1 MSIIQNYISSLAGQA
16 LTPTVDTPIT
26 PTPFDDEKRKDIGF
40 GKFGISRGSA
50 DSSVVSSPPN
60 FTDGEDPDNYPG
72 SGKFSGTSGN
82 NTLTV
87 DQILTEDGTIKP
99 EQGYFDSL
107 SGKYYIDPV
116 TGQLKK
122 GFPTGLG
129 TFLPAPIGFLA
140 GAGLAI
146 SNKVL
151 SGISDKVKEGK
162 EGYGIAS
169 VNGKTVGVSK
179 GLFGGYV
186 LTGNIPDNITAKQRQ
201 NLIDQILNT
210 KAPAP
215 KPKETLPSAVKTP
228 SPDDNNDP
236 VFDDDGYSGV
246 GPSPDDGGSMGDPGY
261 YPSNVSPS
269 LYTGRPDDSPSTPD
283 EPGGEEPDY
292 GGGMQDDYDS
302 GIDGPGGAKGGRV
315 GLKGGGAA
323 GKAPSTGFI
332 DGPPQNYSKGMTVAD
347 TEDMKVRVGSFIIN
361 APTTERL
368 QKEGKLPKGPQKRK
382 AAKGGKMM
390 DVALSKGEYLIDV
403 ADIEKF
409 GGYDALNAENDK
421 GKAEVDR
428 RQAAASGGF
437 INGYK
442 YGGTPFTGPQQE
454 PDLTIQDVRQ
464 VPQQNNS
471 KGFVFKP
478 LNAAELRESDY
489 NQLSEDL
496 LSVLEGDGSKAYFP
510 GNKRSG
516 ITVGKGFDIG
526 QHSVKDM
533 QKMGFS
539 KELINKFKPFI
550 ELKGDAAKNKLK
562 EKGLILLPEEVKE
575 VDKIVLPY
583 KREKFLKDYPQ
594 YSELNPSDKSV
605 MFSAHYVGG
614 LGRYESFQ
622 KVFNKTKDME
632 KALKTGL
639 IKILPKGAAERN
651 RAEKAL
657 KWWKSRQGPK
667 ITLDSSATR

>member
-1 MSIIQNYISSLAGQA
+1 MTSQFLKDIVTGAAITESLAPKA
-16 LTPTVDTPIT
+16 PKVPS
-26 PTPFDDEKRKDIGF
+26 PFDFADPDRRQEKFAITR
-40 GKFGISRGSA
+40 
-50 DSSVVSSPPN
+50 
-60 FTDGEDPDNYPG
+60 FTDPSSYTGTNFSTSSSGDG
-72 SGKFSGTSGN
+72 SGYGSFVGN
-82 NTLTV
+82 LDVTKMQGDVAANF
-87 DQILTEDGTIKP
+87 GTINKP
-99 EQGYFDSL
+99 LSYAMGMQGM
-107 SGKYYIDPV
+107 
-116 TGQLKK
+116 
-122 GFPTGLG
+122 
-129 TFLPAPIGFLA
+129 APFISA
-140 GAGLAI
+140 GGAI
-146 SNKVL
+146 SKFNLERIYNKVQA
-151 SGISDKVKEGK
+151 GEG
-162 EGYGIAS
+162 GHGIAMLGGNI
-169 VNGKTVGVSK
+169 VAVSP
-179 GLFGGYV
+179 GLFGGYTLSGMLPEG
-186 LTGNIPDNITAKQRQ
+186 LTSKQRQ
-201 NLIDQILNT
+201 QIIDNILNT
-210 KAPAP
+210 NAVTPDS
-215 KPKETLPSAVKTP
+215 LPPGSP
-228 SPDDNNDP
+228 LPDDNDDP

-261 YPSNVSPS
+261 YPSDPPPAASPPP
-269 LYTGRPDDSPSTPD
+269 YTGRPDDSQT
-283 EPGGEEPDY
+283 GGEDSDNDI
-292 GGGMQDDYDS
+292 GSGYDS
-302 GIDGPGGAKGGRV
+302 ATDNDMSGGPGAAKGGRV

-347 TEDMKVRVGSFIIN
+347 TEDMKVRVGSFVIN

-390 DVALSKGEYLIDV
+390 DVSLSKGEYLIDV

-454 PDLTIQDVRQ
+454 PDLTMQDVRQ

-471 KGFVFKP
+471 KGFVSKP
-478 LNAAELRESDY
+478 LNAAELRESDF

-496 LSVLEGDGSKAYFP
+496 LFVLEGDGSKAYFP

-516 ITVGKGFDIG
+516 VTVGKGFDIG
-526 QHSVKDM
+526 QHSVRDM

-539 KELINKFKPFI
+539 KKLINKFKPYA
-550 ELKGDAAKNKLK
+550 ELKGNAAKNILK
-562 EKGLILLPEEVKE
+562 EKELILLPEEVEE
-575 VDKIVLPY
+575 VDRIVLPY

-622 KVFNKTKDME
+622 KVFNKTNNME

-667 ITLDSSATR
+667 ITLDSSATYGSVSSSRIVSS

>member
-16 LTPTVDTPIT
+16 LNPTVDTPTT

-40 GKFGISRGSA
+40 GKFGISRG
-50 DSSVVSSPPN
+50 DSSVGSSPPSS
-60 FTDGEDPDNYPG
+60 TDGEDSDNYSG
-72 SGKFSGTSGN
+72 SGKFSGTSGS

-99 EQGYFDSL
+99 KQGYFDSL

-215 KPKETLPSAVKTP
+215 KPKETLTPAVKTP
-228 SPDDNNDP
+228 LPNDNNDP
-236 VFDDDGYSGV
+236 VFDDDRYSGV

-261 YPSNVSPS
+261 YPSNVSDS

-283 EPGGEEPDY
+283 EAGGDEPDY

-347 TEDMKVRVGSFIIN
+347 TEDMKVRVGSFVIN

-437 INGYK
+437 INGYQ
-442 YGGTPFTGPQQE
+442 YGGSTGIKAGPLSTVELMKSGLNLTNPTPSSFMEFDSGDLAPYTVNGINVGNVQKALTLVETRGYQDRNEGYFFTRADTSGKESSAFGPLQI
-454 PDLTIQDVRQ
+454 T
-464 VPQQNNS
+464 
-471 KGFVFKP
+471 KKT
-478 LNAAELRESDY
+478 
-489 NQLSEDL
+489 
-496 LSVLEGDGSKAYFP
+496 LEGMVSDNFGELELAFKTEPGFKEYYNKMIVEGRNAVNVKKYKDIYVGPEGSARPTYASEEEKAKYKGLGYGNIPIDEHKKHYPTLASVYMNYKAGMSKSEKDLVVKHF
-510 GNKRSG
+510 GNKKSL
-516 ITVGKGFDIG
+516 KKYQDA
-526 QHSVKDM
+526 K
-533 QKMGFS
+533 
-539 KELINKFKPFI
+539 KEL
-550 ELKGDAAKNKLK
+550 G
-562 EKGLILLPEEVKE
+562 
-575 VDKIVLPY
+575 
-583 KREKFLKDYPQ
+583 
-594 YSELNPSDKSV
+594 
-605 MFSAHYVGG
+605 
-614 LGRYESFQ
+614 
-622 KVFNKTKDME
+622 
-632 KALKTGL
+632 
-639 IKILPKGAAERN
+639 IK
-651 RAEKAL
+651 
-657 KWWKSRQGPK
+657 
-667 ITLDSSATR
+667 